1 MRKFLSCI
9 LVVAIIAA
17 MAMSVSASNSDC
29 CEAGLIGTPSAEELA
44 FSAQKGNAVMR
55 IMEIR
60 EKYIENG
67 GQISDEERNEIERLI
82 AIYYPKAS
90 IFDYLPMMGTRSNI
104 GDHQVKY
111 LDLPGKEQEY
121 DSWCGPASGYA
132 VLKGQGINVTQS
144 DLATAM
150 HTDNDG
156 VGGTMLWRVP
166 NALNQYSD
174 HTYAV
179 QLGYKIEPNNTMTA
193 QEWAVYFTNLA
204 IATLLADYGVIYDV
218 NQVEGSLNYLQTY
231 GTPTG
236 GAYSDMKH
244 YVAGEGFDSS
254 TPSRRICYYYD
265 SNTLDRLGT
274 HHMQV
279 TFQVMA
285 VLCNDM
291 GVVY

>member
-1 MRKFLSCI
+1 MRKILSCI

-121 DSWCGPASGYA
+121 NSWCGPASGYA

-204 IATLLADYGVIYDV
+204 IATLLADYGVI
-218 NQVEGSLNYLQTY
+218 LL
-231 GTPTG
+231 
-236 GAYSDMKH
+236 
-244 YVAGEGFDSS
+244 
-254 TPSRRICYYYD
+254 
-265 SNTLDRLGT
+265 
-274 HHMQV
+274 
-279 TFQVMA
+279 
-285 VLCNDM
+285 
-291 GVVY
+291 

>member
-1 MRKFLSCI
+1 MRKILSCI

-111 LDLPGKEQEY
+111 LDLPGKVQED

-144 DLATAM
+144 DL
-150 HTDNDG
+150 N
-156 VGGTMLWRVP
+156 
-166 NALNQYSD
+166 
-174 HTYAV
+174 
-179 QLGYKIEPNNTMTA
+179 
-193 QEWAVYFTNLA
+193 
-204 IATLLADYGVIYDV
+204 
-218 NQVEGSLNYLQTY
+218 
-231 GTPTG
+231 
-236 GAYSDMKH
+236 
-244 YVAGEGFDSS
+244 
-254 TPSRRICYYYD
+254 
-265 SNTLDRLGT
+265 
-274 HHMQV
+274 
-279 TFQVMA
+279 
-285 VLCNDM
+285 
-291 GVVY
+291 

>member
-111 LDLPGKEQEY
+111 LDLPGKVHERQFAE
-121 DSWCGPASGYA
+121 DGGTTAPPCVRNNDHQSFDGHPLGYA
-132 VLKGQGINVTQS
+132 HHRSGAVF
-144 DLATAM
+144 
-150 HTDNDG
+150 
-156 VGGTMLWRVP
+156 
-166 NALNQYSD
+166 YSHNGD
-174 HTYAV
+174 
-179 QLGYKIEPNNTMTA
+179 
-193 QEWAVYFTNLA
+193 
-204 IATLLADYGVIYDV
+204 D
-218 NQVEGSLNYLQTY
+218 
-231 GTPTG
+231 
-236 GAYSDMKH
+236 
-244 YVAGEGFDSS
+244 
-254 TPSRRICYYYD
+254 RII
-265 SNTLDRLGT
+265 R
-274 HHMQV
+274 
-279 TFQVMA
+279 
-285 VLCNDM
+285 
-291 GVVY
+291 